1 VKYKAFMPALRKQF
15 KGNKLALRKKGDI
28 ETIVVNGNEI
38 DMAWKPHLNKLQGED
53 SINVLY
59 RDCVISIK
67 RLLEAQ
73 PTQ

>member
-1 VKYKAFMPALRKQF
+1 MPALRKQF

>member
-1 VKYKAFMPALRKQF
+1 MKYKAFMPALRKQF